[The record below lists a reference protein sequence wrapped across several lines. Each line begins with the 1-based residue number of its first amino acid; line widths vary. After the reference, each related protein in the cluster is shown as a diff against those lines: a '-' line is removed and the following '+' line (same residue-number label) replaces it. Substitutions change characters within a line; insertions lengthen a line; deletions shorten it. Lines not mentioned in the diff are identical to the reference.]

1 MEEDKQ
7 ICMETSL
14 RAEQTLAT
22 ATALVHV
29 DMRAWETSERVQQQ
43 RRKVLP
49 SPQHIHIKALQP
61 GACLTQSAS
70 APHEQAACGRSDYP
84 KDWSREPGWGRAP
97 TRHGTAGAGS
107 AAVFAPSRSLC
118 RERVALRPEHTNNN
132 DKSSGHSFE
141 RASTHHPPTMEPDD
155 PRPARQHDTTT
166 AGDSHAAFERAS
178 AHHPPTVEPDDP
190 CSAWQH
196 NTRER

>member
-1 MEEDKQ
+1 MEEAKQ

-22 ATALVHV
+22 ATAHVHV

-97 TRHGTAGAGS
+97 TRHGATAQLEP
-107 AAVFAPSRSLC
+107 AAQHFSRL
-118 RERVALRPEHTNNN
+118 H
-132 DKSSGHSFE
+132 
-141 RASTHHPPTMEPDD
+141 
-155 PRPARQHDTTT
+155 
-166 AGDSHAAFERAS
+166 
-178 AHHPPTVEPDDP
+178 
-190 CSAWQH
+190 
-196 NTRER
+196 

>member
-1 MEEDKQ
+1 MEEAKQ

-61 GACLTQSAS
+61 GACLTQNAS
-70 APHEQAACGRSDYP
+70 PAQPQCGRCARLARR
-84 KDWSREPGWGRAP
+84 KA
-97 TRHGTAGAGS
+97 TRMKTCAS
-107 AAVFAPSRSLC
+107 
-118 RERVALRPEHTNNN
+118 ELR
-132 DKSSGHSFE
+132 
-141 RASTHHPPTMEPDD
+141 
-155 PRPARQHDTTT
+155 
-166 AGDSHAAFERAS
+166 
-178 AHHPPTVEPDDP
+178 
-190 CSAWQH
+190 
-196 NTRER
+196 

>member
-1 MEEDKQ
+1 M
-7 ICMETSL
+7 L
-14 RAEQTLAT
+14 R
-22 ATALVHV
+22 
-29 DMRAWETSERVQQQ
+29 RGQQQ
-43 RRKVLP
+43 RRRVLP

-70 APHEQAACGRSDYP
+70 APHEQAACGRSGYP
-84 KDWSREPGWGRAP
+84 KDGNREPGWGRAP
-97 TRHGTAGAGS
+97 TRHGTAGASS
-107 AAVFAPSRSLC
+107 AAFFAPSRSLC

-196 NTRER
+196 NTREREQPHEGGRKP